1 MAVVPAEMAAG
12 AKANQVVFLEQQ
24 IWMLFLRQY
33 MMGLELFGSS
43 AYFASSAFCAYLRR
57 QRLPCPVARP
67 LQFLQQLGLGL
78 RLRFLHLSLTLVS
91 LDSTDLSNP
100 QAQSFVAEY
109 VRWIS

>member
-12 AKANQVVFLEQQ
+12 AKTNQVVFLEQQ

-33 MMGLELFGSS
+33 MMSLELFGSS
-43 AYFASSAFCAYLRR
+43 AYFASSAFRAYLRG
-57 QRLPCPVARP
+57 QSLPRLIARP
-67 LQFLQQLGLGL
+67 LQFLQQLGF
-78 RLRFLHLSLTLVS
+78 RLLFLFLHLSLTLVS